1 MVHPLLPPVIDTW
14 PESSHPLPW
23 YRRTQAS
30 ILNYVWCIFDH
41 LSALQYLWDAP
52 QSSIFRET
60 SGILS
65 DLYLL
70 EICED
75 MGWAACF
82 GGASESFHI
91 VFHNIARDK
100 NQQWFFCSVSP
111 KKKKGCQKQR
121 TFGVRLLSSSSAET
135 CLSGLAGPAAAFS
148 LFFSSLARCFCLF
161 LSSLL
166 LKELSIDAGNQ
177 WVV

>member
-1 MVHPLLPPVIDTW
+1 MLPSLQFFVRLQEFFQICIYLKFVRIWVGLLALA
-14 PESSHPLPW
+14 EL
-23 YRRTQAS
+23 
-30 ILNYVWCIFDH
+30 LN
-41 LSALQYLWDAP
+41 LS
-52 QSSIFRET
+52 T
-60 SGILS
+60 SYFII
-65 DLYLL
+65 LL
-70 EICED
+70 ETRINN
-75 MGWAACF
+75 GFSAPF
-82 GGASESFHI
+82 P
-91 VFHNIARDK
+91 
-100 NQQWFFCSVSP
+100 P